1 MQASQAVIPCVLNDP
16 RMLIIT
22 CADTRISSRPGVYA
36 STRPP
41 DEYPGFPFRIMLS
54 RALPGRRCLS
64 NDGETGWE
72 PGAGSA
78 GRKLH
83 ELGKFDSWTPM
94 HAPRSKLDLLVFRD
108 GSQLLPSIS
117 ITLGPRRTTSV
128 SEPRKK
134 RDSRVRPMNKP
145 FFEQE
150 DLHIRQEQQCS
161 RCWRCIKLTVGLIDA
176 LIYRMFK
183 CADRCEAMCKRRRC
197 VRPSSTDGVDSK
209 WTLDVCIRYQTTQVL
224 CLHTYSSLA
233 FARSAELAAIS
244 TVPSFHTITSTSNL
258 FRPHVPTLVRIL
270 QRSHGRNERSWSIGA
285 HRSMR

>member
-1 MQASQAVIPCVLNDP
+1 
-16 RMLIIT
+16 MLIIT

-64 NDGETGWE
+64 NAGWE
-72 PGAGSA
+72 PGSV

-83 ELGKFDSWTPM
+83 GLGKFDSWTPM

-134 RDSRVRPMNKP
+134 RSRVRPMDKP
-145 FFEQE
+145 SVEQE

-176 LIYRMFK
+176 LVYRMFK
-183 CADRCEAMCKRRRC
+183 CADRCEAMCKRHRC
-197 VRPSSTDGVDSK
+197 VRPSSTFI
-209 WTLDVCIRYQTTQVL
+209 DVCIRYQTTQVL
-224 CLHTYSSLA
+224 CLHSSLA
-233 FARSAELAAIS
+233 FARSAELAALS
-244 TVPSFHTITSTSNL
+244 TCTLPSSHTITSTSNL
-258 FRPHVPTLVRIL
+258 FRPHVPTLVRNF
-270 QRSHGRNERSWSIGA
+270 QRSHGRNERSWSMA
-285 HRSMR
+285 LSTMWSRVF